1 MKLYNDMII
10 NGSRA
15 VAKSY
20 AKINLTLDVLGKLDN
35 GYHEIKMIMQSINL
49 FDLIIVDKQQ
59 SGISVSTNCSFLP
72 NNAKNIAYQAA
83 ELFFKET
90 KTNGGAKI
98 LIHKN
103 IPVAAGLA
111 GGSGNAAAVL
121 CALNL
126 LYNTQLT
133 DSELARIGLM
143 LGADVPYCIFG
154 GTQLAEGIGERLTPL
169 PSVEGLPIVLVKPP
183 VNISTAMIYNKIDA
197 EKNLHHPDTDAAIHA
212 IKTGDTNALCANLFN
227 IMEPVTQS
235 ICPQIAE
242 IKQKLV
248 DFGAI
253 SAVMSGSG
261 PTVFGIFP
269 DNSAAKKAHDALCE
283 KYTEVFLAH
292 TIA

>member
-15 VAKSY
+15 IAKSY

-49 FDLIIVDKQQ
+49 FDLVIVDMQP
-59 SGISVSTNCSFLP
+59 SGISISTNCSHLP
-72 NNAKNIAYQAA
+72 NNSKNIAYKAA

-90 KTNGGAKI
+90 KTDGGAKI

-126 LYNTQLT
+126 LYNTHLS
-133 DSELARIGLM
+133 DSELAEIGLM

-154 GTQLAEGIGERLTPL
+154 GTYLAEGIGERLTPL
-169 PSVEGLPIVLVKPP
+169 PSAEGLPIVLVKPP
-183 VNISTAMIYNKIDA
+183 VNVSTATIYNNIDS
-197 EKNLHHPDTDAAIHA
+197 EKNLPHPDTDAAVSA
-212 IKTGDTNALCANLFN
+212 LKSGDTGALCANLFN
-227 IMEPVTQS
+227 IMEPVTQN
-235 ICPQIAE
+235 ICPQIPQ
-242 IKQKLV
+242 IKQTLI
-248 DFGAI
+248 DLGACA
-253 SAVMSGSG
+253 AVMSGSG

-269 DNSAAKKAHDALCE
+269 DNSSAKNAHDILSE
-283 KYTEVFLAH
+283 KYAEVFLTH

>member
-15 VAKSY
+15 IAKSY
-20 AKINLTLDVLGKLDN
+20 AKINLTLDVLGKLGN

-49 FDLIIVDKQQ
+49 FDLVIVDMQP
-59 SGISVSTNCSFLP
+59 SGISISTNCSHLP
-72 NNAKNIAYQAA
+72 NNAKNIAYKAA

-90 KTNGGAKI
+90 KSDGGAKI

-103 IPVAAGLA
+103 IPIAAGLA

-126 LYNTQLT
+126 LYNTHLS
-133 DSELARIGLM
+133 DSELAEIGLM

-154 GTQLAEGIGERLTPL
+154 GTCLAEGIGEHLTPL
-169 PSVEGLPIVLVKPP
+169 PPVEGLPIVLVKPP
-183 VNISTAMIYNKIDA
+183 VNVSTAVIYNNIDS
-197 EKNLHHPDTDAAIHA
+197 EKNLRHPDTDAAISA
-212 IKTGDTNALCANLFN
+212 IQCGNTDALCANLFN
-227 IMEPVTQS
+227 IMEPVTQNL
-235 ICPQIAE
+235 CPQIPQ
-242 IKQKLV
+242 IKQTLI
-248 DFGAI
+248 DLGACA
-253 SAVMSGSG
+253 SVMSGSG

-269 DNSAAKKAHDALCE
+269 DNSAAKKAHDVLSE
-283 KYTEVFLAH
+283 KYTEVFLTH